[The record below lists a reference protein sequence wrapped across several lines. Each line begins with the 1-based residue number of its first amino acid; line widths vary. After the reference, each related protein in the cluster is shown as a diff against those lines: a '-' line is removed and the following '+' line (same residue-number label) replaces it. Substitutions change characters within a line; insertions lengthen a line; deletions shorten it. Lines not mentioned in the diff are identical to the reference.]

1 MAKEKVIYAHEDR
14 LGRIVAVGDYVAFA
28 DSNLLSIGKV
38 EKITP
43 KMVILAKVPSS
54 HSWDSTYRKY
64 TNQTVLV
71 GGAELT
77 VYLLRNVSS

>member
-14 LGRIVAVGDYVAFA
+14 LGRIVKAGDYVAFA
-28 DSNLLSIGKV
+28 DSNMLSIGKV

-64 TNQTVLV
+64 TNQTVLIDC
-71 GGAELT
+71 AELT
-77 VYLLRNVSS
+77 MYLLRNVKN